1 MYIEQMD
8 SIRQIDEARAPLIAK
23 QLEEFKPKW
32 ESQNQDLS
40 QTSRDAEWQKIH
52 NAAYATSEGDLP
64 LEVREMIEDV

>member
-1 MYIEQMD
+1 M
-8 SIRQIDEARAPLIAK
+8 IAK